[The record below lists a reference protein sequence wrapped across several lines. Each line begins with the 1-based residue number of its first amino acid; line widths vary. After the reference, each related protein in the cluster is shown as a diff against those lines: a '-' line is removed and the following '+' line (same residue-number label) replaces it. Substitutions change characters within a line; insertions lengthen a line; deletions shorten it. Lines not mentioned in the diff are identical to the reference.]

1 MYVIKNDNN
10 KFIGADSWNKP
21 TIVSSEVIATK
32 YKTPQKALNAI
43 KNLPFLMAK
52 NNWMV
57 YDENKKQYYDANS
70 KSKSAATKT
79 ETAQKESLPTKS
91 VNETLH
97 EKKQEVKFEP
107 GPKIEPNIK
116 VSKKPTSNRINCCS
130 LPEDFDIQKFLN
142 EVAPVFANLKSFESK
157 KISEE
162 ERINDELLDL
172 RHYLRDNIGKIN
184 AIQMQRLGY
193 YCQQLEKERE
203 IAKKSH
209 QVADLVLK
217 NISMITHKNF
227 VDSINIVFEAAYKPR
242 VLTYEMISEISNTPR
257 GTSKPKKSA

>member
-10 KFIGADSWNKP
+10 KFIGSDSWNKP
-21 TIVSSEVIATK
+21 TVVSSEVIATK

-79 ETAQKESLPTKS
+79 KTAQKESLPTKP

-97 EKKQEVKFEP
+97 EKKQEIKSEP
-107 GPKIEPNIK
+107 EPKIEPNIK

-157 KISEE
+157 KSVK
-162 ERINDELLDL
+162 R
-172 RHYLRDNIGKIN
+172 N
-184 AIQMQRLGY
+184 A
-193 YCQQLEKERE
+193 
-203 IAKKSH
+203 
-209 QVADLVLK
+209 
-217 NISMITHKNF
+217 
-227 VDSINIVFEAAYKPR
+227 
-242 VLTYEMISEISNTPR
+242 
-257 GTSKPKKSA
+257 